1 MMYLFLKNK
10 LKMYKMKTKPMKNKL
25 QIYNYL
31 LVLNKMVDKL
41 LDYMQDK

>member
-1 MMYLFLKNK
+1 MN
-10 LKMYKMKTKPMKNKL
+10 TEPMKNKL

-41 LDYMQDK
+41 FDYMQNKYR